1 MNRRIFFLEGIA
13 LVQSKEEGFISHV
26 GSHYGQESHIII
38 DEGCLAHCSG
48 CLSTSRKTGMKHV
61 KENGADI

>member
-1 MNRRIFFLEGIA
+1 MA

-38 DEGCLAHCSG
+38 DEGCFAHCSG
-48 CLSTSRKTGMKHV
+48 CLSTSRKTGMKHA